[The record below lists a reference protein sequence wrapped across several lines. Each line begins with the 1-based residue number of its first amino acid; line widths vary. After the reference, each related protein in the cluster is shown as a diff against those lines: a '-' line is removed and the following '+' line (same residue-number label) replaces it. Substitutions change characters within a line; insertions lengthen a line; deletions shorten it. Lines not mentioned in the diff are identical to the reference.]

1 MESMYD
7 DRTWFG
13 LIGSKTKR
21 ILFEHRLRAR
31 HRVRAAGR
39 HGVPNRCARN
49 QRQSAGGDYGIG
61 GGQLLRV
68 WEAGALADHHAAAS
82 AGGIVQSLKDRPQI
96 NDIHLINRNSMPTIP
111 ATSPQRQAYRASLLH
126 FTADPAFHD
135 DAHAWHEDGLL
146 IVDGSRIEA
155 AGDFA
160 ALKAVLPEGTPIH
173 DYRGKLIV
181 PGFIDTHIHYPQT
194 DMIASP
200 APGLLPWLET
210 YTFPTER
217 RFSDPQHAREVAGF
231 FLDELLRCGTTTA
244 MVYCTV
250 HPQSVDAF
258 FSESEA
264 RNLRMVAGKIMMDR
278 NCPEFLR
285 DGAESGARESE
296 ELIRKWHKRGRQL
309 YAITPR
315 FAPTSSEAQ
324 LQLAGELASAYP
336 DTYLQTH
343 VAENTD
349 EVAWVRSLFPHARSY
364 LDVYDHY
371 GMMRP
376 RAMYGHCIWLDDA
389 DRARMAETQSAVAIC
404 PTSNLFLGSGLFDFA
419 RADAAQVPLSLATDV
434 GGGTSFS
441 MLQTMNET
449 YKVARMGGTHLPALR
464 MFYLATLGGARSM
477 QLEGTI
483 GNFLPGAEADFI
495 VLDPAATPLLER
507 RTSRSNSLEELLF
520 ALALLGDDRA
530 IAATYAA
537 GRAVHVRKEP
547 SAER

>member
-1 MESMYD
+1 MTPDPAPS
-7 DRTWFG
+7 G
-13 LIGSKTKR
+13 L
-21 ILFEHRLRAR
+21 
-31 HRVRAAGR
+31 
-39 HGVPNRCARN
+39 
-49 QRQSAGGDYGIG
+49 
-61 GGQLLRV
+61 
-68 WEAGALADHHAAAS
+68 
-82 AGGIVQSLKDRPQI
+82 
-96 NDIHLINRNSMPTIP
+96 
-111 ATSPQRQAYRASLLH
+111 QAYRASLLH

-135 DAHAWHEDGLL
+135 NAYAWHEDGLL
-146 IVDGSRIEA
+146 IVNDGRIQA
-155 AGDFA
+155 AGEYA
-160 ALKAVLPEGTPIH
+160 QLKAGLPPGAQVH

-217 RFSDPQHAREVAGF
+217 KFSDPAHARAVASF

-250 HPQSVDAF
+250 HPSSAEAF
-258 FSESEA
+258 FAESEQ

-285 DGAESGARESE
+285 DTAESGARESE
-296 ELIRKWHKRGRQL
+296 DLIKKWHKRGRQL

-315 FAPTSSEAQ
+315 FAPTSTEAQ
-324 LQLAGELASAYP
+324 LQLAGELATAYP

-349 EVAWVRSLFPHARSY
+349 EVAWVKSLFPKARSY

-376 RAMYGHCIWLDDA
+376 RAMYAHCIWLDDA
-389 DRARMAETQSAVAIC
+389 DRARMAQTQSAVSMCA
-404 PTSNLFLGSGLFDFA
+404 TSNLFLGSGLFDFA

-449 YKVARMGGTHLPALR
+449 YKVARMGGTYLPALR

-483 GNFLPGAEADFI
+483 GNFTPGAEADFI
-495 VLDPAATPLLER
+495 VLDPRATPLLER
-507 RTSRSNSLEELLF
+507 RTSRTNNLEELLF
-520 ALALLGDDRA
+520 ALALLGDDRTV
-530 IAATYAA
+530 AATYAA
-537 GRAVHVRKEP
+537 GQQLHARDVRSTENNLV
-547 SAER
+547 S